1 MLVPL
6 AGRIL
11 QSHVDN
17 SPGTVME
24 MTTGAMQNTRDT
36 ATDDTVLLHPAERN
50 SVKLTEARMES
61 SPAAANRN

>member
-17 SPGTVME
+17 SPGTLME
-24 MTTGAMQNTRDT
+24 ITIGAMQNTKDT
-36 ATDDTVLLHPAERN
+36 ARDDTVLLYLAERDR
-50 SVKLTEARMES
+50 VKLTETRMES
-61 SPAAANRN
+61 SPAATNQ